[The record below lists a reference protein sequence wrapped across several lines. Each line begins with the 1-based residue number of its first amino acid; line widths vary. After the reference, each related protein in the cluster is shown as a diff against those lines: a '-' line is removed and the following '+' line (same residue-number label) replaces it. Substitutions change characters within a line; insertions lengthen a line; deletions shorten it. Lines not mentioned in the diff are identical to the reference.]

1 MTKKS
6 AEDDR
11 FVASNLSFNGNYY
24 DNENNNNI
32 NINKKIKKIEVGSV
46 LNKLRAKTF
55 ICFVLF
61 LSIFAASSFYL
72 NSFIKSN
79 GETINNL
86 ASQGRYAFSTFS
98 LLTKVQLAM
107 KKRYQNKTD
116 FDTRLKPLIMPD
128 I

>member
-1 MTKKS
+1 LTKRS
-6 AEDDR
+6 TDEDR
-11 FVASNLSFNGNYY
+11 LAVSNLSFNGNYY

-55 ICFVLF
+55 IYFVLF

-79 GETINNL
+79 G
-86 ASQGRYAFSTFS
+86 
-98 LLTKVQLAM
+98 
-107 KKRYQNKTD
+107 
-116 FDTRLKPLIMPD
+116 
-128 I
+128 